1 MKPTDRS
8 DAASR
13 PLPLAGIRVLDLSRL
28 LPGPL
33 CAQHLADLGAYVI
46 KIEDPKVGDYVRPA
60 VRTLANRGKDALAL
74 DLKAA
79 EGREIFLRLLDDA
92 DVVLE
97 SFRPGVMERLGLGY
111 DVLSARRPAIVH
123 CAITGYGQHGPRQA
137 AAGHDI
143 NYLAVTGVLDQTGSA
158 EGPPVIPGFL
168 ISDILGGTLTAAMG
182 ILAALMGARATGKGR
197 YVDVSMADAVMAHCV
212 LPLAEFNESRAVHAR
227 GRGTHTGGV
236 PRYNLYAA
244 SDGRYLAVGAQE
256 RKFWDA
262 LCDALGLAHLKPLHQ
277 ATGMEADQVK
287 RELREAFARRSAA
300 EWIAVL
306 GPLDCCVSQ
315 VLSVEE
321 ALSDAGFVERGT
333 IRHRGDGTASTFG
346 FPLLMSDFACPADRP
361 SPAHGEHSEAIL
373 SRLGYARSE
382 IDVLRT
388 RGIIG
393 INHQRR
399 RPWHDGK

>member
-1 MKPTDRS
+1 MSPSDRS
-8 DAASR
+8 NAASR
-13 PLPLAGIRVLDLSRL
+13 PSPLAGVRVLDLSRL

-33 CAQHLADLGAYVI
+33 CAQHLADLGAHVI
-46 KIEDPKVGDYVRPA
+46 KIEDPKIGDYVRPA
-60 VRTLANRGKDALAL
+60 IRRLANRGKEALSL

-97 SFRPGVMERLGLGY
+97 SFRPDVMGRLGLGY

-123 CAITGYGQHGPRQA
+123 CAITGYGQNGPRRA

-158 EGPPVIPGFL
+158 GGPPVVPGFL

-182 ILAALMGARATGKGR
+182 ILAALVDARATGMGR
-197 YVDVSMADAVMAHCV
+197 YVDVSMADAVLAHCV

-236 PRYNLYAA
+236 PRYSLYAA

-256 RKFWDA
+256 RKFWES

-277 ATGMEADQVK
+277 ATGMVADQVK
-287 RELREAFARRSAA
+287 RELQEVFARRSAA
-300 EWIAVL
+300 DWMAVL

-321 ALSDAGFVERGT
+321 AFSDADFVARGT
-333 IRHRGDGTASTFG
+333 IRHPGDGTAATFG
-346 FPLLMSDFACPADRP
+346 FPLTMSDFASPADRP
-361 SPAHGEHSEAIL
+361 SPAHGEHSQAIL
-373 SRLGYARSE
+373 SRLGLAPGE
-382 IDVLRT
+382 IDRLRT
-388 RGIIG
+388 RGII
-393 INHQRR
+393 
-399 RPWHDGK
+399 